1 MPVKPR
7 SPSRLYRVTVTA
19 RPVTCKVSP
28 ADIERY
34 LVARGYRPEYKKRR
48 GWPASVPT
56 NYRRR
61 AQEYIPSPRDTYST
75 LARVIE
81 AIALHEGCFPGDVL
95 REVAAMAQMAEDG
108 G

>member
-1 MPVKPR
+1 MKPR
-7 SPSRLYRVTVTA
+7 SPTRLYRVTVAA
-19 RPVTCKVSP
+19 RPVTGKISP
-28 ADIERY
+28 ADVERF

-61 AQEYIPSPRDTYST
+61 TQEYIPSPRDTFST

-81 AIALHEGCFPGDVL
+81 AIALHEGCSPGEVL
-95 REVAAMAQMAEDG
+95 REIAVAQMAEDG

>member
-1 MPVKPR
+1 MKPR

-19 RPVTCKVSP
+19 RPVTAEISS

-34 LVARGYRPEYKKRR
+34 LMARGYHPEYKKRR

-61 AQEYIPSPRDTYST
+61 IHEYIPSPRDTYFM

-81 AIALHEGCFPGDVL
+81 AIAVHEGCFPGEVL
-95 REVAAMAQMAEDG
+95 REIAVMAQMAEDG